1 MLKSEKEMIGINS
14 LFCAGVKRAFVP
26 ANWTAPV
33 RVLEGLP
40 GVLPVALLEAGATEL
55 PLVTPAT
62 SGPADRFG
70 VEGFLTALVTRGSI
84 VFVML
89 GIAPGKCKKFQLINS
104 ILFWDKTSCAKLKK
118 WSGSSQ
124 TLKLNVI

>member
-1 MLKSEKEMIGINS
+1 MPNSEKDLIGINS

-26 ANWTAPV
+26 ANWTTPV

-40 GVLPVALLEAGATEL
+40 GVLAVALLEAGATEL

-70 VEGFLTALVTRGSI
+70 VEGFLSALVTRGSI

-89 GIAPGKCKKFQLINS
+89 GIAPGKSKNFPS
-104 ILFWDKTSCAKLKK
+104 IKL
-118 WSGSSQ
+118 Q
-124 TLKLNVI
+124 FILR

>member
-1 MLKSEKEMIGINS
+1 MVGINS
-14 LFCAGVKRAFVP
+14 FFCAGVKRAFVP
-26 ANWTAPV
+26 ANWTTPV

-89 GIAPGKCKKFQLINS
+89 GIAPGKCKKMPINPTA
-104 ILFWDKTSCAKLKK
+104 IYLGIKLLVPNSK
-118 WSGSSQ
+118 SGQ
-124 TLKLNVI
+124 DYHKH